1 MYSMLLSD
9 LMSTKKREVIILNI
23 KRMQK
28 LLGIISDI
36 EFKVINDI
44 GEYGEWIHNK
54 EVKLSERRGLT
65 LKGVI
70 EGFKGNIRV
79 VPNMRCTFKN
89 CHIETLEVPVTFV
102 NNINYLRVIECNVE
116 KLISYIALENL
127 FASQIKEFELK
138 TPELSKFA
146 FIRED
151 AIADAVV
158 DNKCKIGIIK
168 VDKPLIVGMTA
179 LNDELKRLFIEMG
192 IKLGKNMMLT
202 IESTS
207 KMNLSILFGY
217 SKFIG
222 NIECYPEILKEVS
235 RITKEK
241 FSFYGVRIE
250 YVGK

>member
-1 MYSMLLSD
+1 MYNILLSD
-9 LMSTKKREVIILNI
+9 LMSPKKRETIILDI

-28 LLGIISDI
+28 LLGIASGM
-36 EFKVINDI
+36 EFKVMNNI
-44 GEYGEWIHNK
+44 GEYGDWIHNK

-70 EGFKGNIRV
+70 EGFKGNVRV

-102 NNINYLRVIECNVE
+102 NNINYLRVFECNVE

-138 TPELSKFA
+138 TPELNRFA

-168 VDKPLIVGMTA
+168 VDKPLITGMTT
-179 LNDELKRLFIEMG
+179 LSDELKRLFTEMG
-192 IKLGKNMMLT
+192 ITLGKEMMLT
-202 IESTS
+202 IEGTG
-207 KMNLSILFGY
+207 KMNLNVLFGY
-217 SKFIG
+217 SKFIE
-222 NIECYPEILKEVS
+222 NIECHPEILREVS
-235 RITKEK
+235 RLTEK
-241 FSFYGVRIE
+241 KFNFYGVKVK
-250 YVGK
+250 YVSK

>member
-241 FSFYGVRIE
+241 FRFYGVRIE

>member
-1 MYSMLLSD
+1 MYNILLSD
-9 LMSTKKREVIILNI
+9 LMSPKKRETIILDI

-28 LLGIISDI
+28 LLGIASGM
-36 EFKVINDI
+36 EFKVMNNI
-44 GEYGEWIHNK
+44 GEYGDWIHNK
-54 EVKLSERRGLT
+54 EVRLSERRGLT
-65 LKGVI
+65 LNSII
-70 EGFKGNIRV
+70 EGFKGNIRA

-168 VDKPLIVGMTA
+168 VDKPLITGMTT
-179 LNDELKRLFIEMG
+179 LSDELKRLFTEMG
-192 IKLGKNMMLT
+192 ITLGKEMMLT
-202 IESTS
+202 IEGTG
-207 KMNLSILFGY
+207 KMNLNVLFGY

-222 NIECYPEILKEVS
+222 NIEYHPEILREVS
-235 RITKEK
+235 RLTEK
-241 FSFYGVRIE
+241 KFNFYGVKVK
-250 YVGK
+250 YVSK

>member
-70 EGFKGNIRV
+70 EGFKGNIRA